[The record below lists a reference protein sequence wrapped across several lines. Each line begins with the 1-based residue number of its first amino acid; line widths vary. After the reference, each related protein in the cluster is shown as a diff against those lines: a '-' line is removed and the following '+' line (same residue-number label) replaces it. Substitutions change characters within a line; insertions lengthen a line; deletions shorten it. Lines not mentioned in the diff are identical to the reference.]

1 MSNYPI
7 DVNLHLQNSLEIFDK
22 NAAAENLIQKDKGWK
37 VPCLMPI
44 RVQSTYLAVIIR
56 KELGI
61 QILDRIK
68 LSPRFTSFM
77 RSSKTCMRLDDF
89 PFSMLT
95 LMAKADL
102 ASEQL
107 TTRVVIRVKT
117 LQMSTMKF
125 LFLSC
130 PQIMSSAH
138 ALRHKII

>member
-1 MSNYPI
+1 M
-7 DVNLHLQNSLEIFDK
+7 K
-22 NAAAENLIQKDKGWK
+22 
-37 VPCLMPI
+37 
-44 RVQSTYLAVIIR
+44 STYLAVIIR

-117 LQMSTMKF
+117 SQMSTMKF

-138 ALRHKII
+138 AL